1 MANSGNTNNNEDT
14 LLNEVHK
21 KVSVLQELYI
31 EFFATLM
38 PGFVMTLSTLIL
50 LFLFHYFT
58 FDQLLFTTVLS
69 EHLNPWLGFISI
81 LVISYTF
88 GAILY
93 RKDLKKLDR
102 ISSYIQWR
110 TSSESEKKRLAV
122 QYSFFRCSKK
132 CNVCNLIDK
141 RKKSEPNSK
150 KQIPKSKSHFFSFS
164 FLKIIFRR
172 INNMS
177 FACCFD
183 KLVFRVAPGCLASKY
198 FVEGYP
204 YKYLRQYLFK
214 RGLYH
219 LLNFVP
225 WCPAVEADTPERSKM
240 IINELKTV
248 IKSGKNGH
256 YMLDLLRNEGHIRML
271 TSMWYVMKYLKRI
284 TILLFILG
292 LVIKLLPADN
302 KIVSNKTNFV
312 AWEITSS
319 ENGAMYAESASVCQK
334 GSQED
339 TNNGN
344 NVTKEKSIQHA
355 HICCAFLAAGL
366 LVFWFWWGKRSI
378 EKSIHY
384 VRIREIVMV
393 LEQAYHIR
401 ISSPNSPFWNVITL
415 RHDAFV
421 EKFNNCHNCNECEIP
436 DCVRRAQQIW
446 EVKRTDNSA
455 QEIII
460 KCNYPSMVYTITNNA
475 SQDIKS

>member
-1 MANSGNTNNNEDT
+1 M
-14 LLNEVHK
+14 
-21 KVSVLQELYI
+21 
-31 EFFATLM
+31 
-38 PGFVMTLSTLIL
+38 
-50 LFLFHYFT
+50 
-58 FDQLLFTTVLS
+58 
-69 EHLNPWLGFISI
+69 
-81 LVISYTF
+81 
-88 GAILY
+88 
-93 RKDLKKLDR
+93 
-102 ISSYIQWR
+102 
-110 TSSESEKKRLAV
+110 

-132 CNVCNLIDK
+132 CNVCNLIEK

-177 FACCFD
+177 FACRFD
-183 KLVFRVAPGCLASKY
+183 KLVFRVAPGCLASQY

-219 LLNFVP
+219 LLSFVP

-302 KIVSNKTNFV
+302 KVVSNVTNFV

-319 ENGAMYAESASVCQK
+319 ENGTMHAENVSVYQK
-334 GSQED
+334 CPQED

-344 NVTKEKSIQHA
+344 NVTKEIQIQHA

-401 ISSPNSPFWNVITL
+401 ITSPNSPFWDVIDLRNREFLKKKKGLFSWRKCHAHCSGCCCQKSAEIWGGPWKQKKHLYSKVNPTSRCGITNTVNVIL
-415 RHDAFV
+415 GD
-421 EKFNNCHNCNECEIP
+421 K
-436 DCVRRAQQIW
+436 
-446 EVKRTDNSA
+446 
-455 QEIII
+455 
-460 KCNYPSMVYTITNNA
+460 NA
-475 SQDIKS
+475 